1 MNLSFFFILKNM
13 WGGGGVFVLSFVLS
27 PASQVWVQQATFCIL
42 LVKLKLMLPPD
53 VGPVG
58 GLVILLE

>member
-1 MNLSFFFILKNM
+1 MLSFE
-13 WGGGGVFVLSFVLS
+13 LS
-27 PASQVWVQQATFCIL
+27 PAPQVWVQQATFCIF